1 MELISAL
8 VSLLIL
14 STPTD
19 VLKVDLAGKVY
30 QVRDTGLTTGAWVVE
45 REWDEAAEEEF
56 AEWVHAIGMARE
68 KRAFRLAWGL
78 KNPEINPLYTPEDDE
93 LRFEADCATFI
104 YAMRTYFAYKTR
116 RPFSFQANKER
127 RYKANN
133 RPKVYKDFSQFP
145 DFGRLFRATLSA
157 VSSGHFRMHASLE
170 GTDTYPID
178 VTRESIKPGVIYYDP
193 NGHALM
199 VYRVDE
205 DTGDIFFMDGHPDG
219 TLTRKRF
226 DEKLARGSA
235 RFGGGFKGW
244 RHYRIDTL
252 DEEAGSFVVAR
263 ETNREAAFYSDT
275 AQYRR
280 KFNIDGIELG
290 YHEWVKARVKRDGV
304 YTLPREEFTRRLG
317 GICRDLQVREQ
328 AVNDAL
334 DHGIYLQVHPRKLPA
349 NIYRARGAW
358 QTHSTPA
365 LDTGLRRSAV
375 ELRTFVIDT
384 MDKVHAGDPRVKFDG
399 SAAELRDE
407 YLDVWVE
414 FVASDECSVEYAN
427 SEGVSVRL
435 SLHDLMGRLF
445 DLSFDPYHC
454 PELRWGA
461 PADSAERAT
470 CMDGKSKLNWY
481 SKERRLRNRTW
492 PMLRRS
498 THLYR
503 GPARPPRAD
512 IVNLLDCYV
521 VNDPDFGVCHG
532 KKATAG
538 R

>member
-1 MELISAL
+1 MEFISAL

-14 STPTD
+14 SAPTD
-19 VLKVDLAGKVY
+19 ALKVDLAGRVY

-68 KRAFRLAWGL
+68 KRAFRLAAGL
-78 KNPEINPLYTPEDDE
+78 KNPDVNPLYSPEDDD

-116 RPFSFQANKER
+116 RPFSFTANKGR

-133 RPKVYKDFSQFP
+133 RPRVFKDFSQYP
-145 DFGRLFRATLSA
+145 DFRRLFNGALSA

-170 GTDTYPID
+170 GTDTYPLD
-178 VTRESIKPGVIYYDP
+178 VTRESIRPGVVYYDP

-235 RFGGGFKGW
+235 RFGGGFRGW
-244 RHYRIDTL
+244 RHYRIETL
-252 DEEAGSFVVAR
+252 DEAAGSFVMVR
-263 ETNREAAFYSDT
+263 ETNRESAHFSDT
-275 AQYRR
+275 APYRR
-280 KFNIDGIELG
+280 KLNIDGIKLT
-290 YHEWVKARVKRDGV
+290 YHEWVKARVARNGV

-317 GICRDLQVREQ
+317 GICGDLKERER
-328 AVNDAL
+328 AVGAAVAADVHL
-334 DHGIYLQVHPRKLPA
+334 RVHPGKLPS
-349 NIYRARGAW
+349 NIYRARGDW
-358 QTHSTPA
+358 QEHSTPA
-365 LDTGLRRSAV
+365 LDARLRRNAV
-375 ELRTFVIDT
+375 ELRGFIIDS
-384 MDKVHAGDPRVKFDG
+384 MDRVQSGDRRVKFDG

-407 YLDVWVE
+407 YLDIWVE
-414 FVASDECSVEYAN
+414 FVASDECAVEYVDT
-427 SEGVSVRL
+427 EGTPQRL

-461 PADSAERAT
+461 PADSAERGT
-470 CMDGKSKLNWY
+470 CLDGRSKLSWY
-481 SKERRLRNRTW
+481 AKERRLRNRTF

-498 THLYR
+498 THAYR
-503 GPARPPRAD
+503 GPSRPPRAD
-512 IVNLLDCYV
+512 VVSLLECYV
-521 VNDPDFGVCHG
+521 VNEPDFGACHPRRVS
-532 KKATAG
+532 A
-538 R
+538 RR

>member
-1 MELISAL
+1 MEFISAL

-19 VLKVDLAGKVY
+19 ALRVDLAGKVY
-30 QVRDTGLTTGAWVVE
+30 QVRDSGLATGAWVVE
-45 REWDEAAEEEF
+45 REWNDAAEEEF

-68 KRAFRLAWGL
+68 KRAFRLAAGL
-78 KNPEINPLYTPEDDE
+78 KNPDVNPLYTPEDDE

-104 YAMRTYFAYKTR
+104 YAMRSYFAYKTR

-133 RPKVYKDFSQFP
+133 RPRVFKDFSQFP
-145 DFGRLFRATLSA
+145 DFGRLFRSTLSA
-157 VSSGHFRMHASLE
+157 VSSGHFRMHAKLE

-178 VTRESIKPGVIYYDP
+178 VTRESIRPGVVYYDP

-235 RFGGGFKGW
+235 KYGGGFRGW
-244 RHYRIDTL
+244 RHYRIEIL
-252 DEEAGSFVVAR
+252 DEAAGSFVVAR
-263 ETNREAAFYSDT
+263 ETNLEAAHYSDS
-275 AQYRR
+275 AQYLR

-290 YHEWVKARVKRDGV
+290 FHEWVKARVKRDGI

-317 GICRDLQVREQ
+317 GICRDLKVREK
-328 AVNDAL
+328 AVDAAL
-334 DHGIYLQVHPRKLPA
+334 ADDIYLQVHPRKLPA
-349 NIYRARGAW
+349 NIYRTRGDW
-358 QTHSTPA
+358 QEHSTPA

-375 ELRTFVIDT
+375 ELRAFVIDT
-384 MDKVHAGDPRVKFDG
+384 MDRVHAGDPRVKFDG
-399 SAAELRDE
+399 SAAQLRDE
-407 YLDVWVE
+407 YLDIWVE
-414 FVASDECSVEYAN
+414 FVASDQCAVEYTN
-427 SEGVSVRL
+427 SEGDSLRL
-435 SLHDLMGRLF
+435 SLHDVMGRLF
-445 DLSFDPYHC
+445 DISFDPYHC

-461 PADSAERAT
+461 PADSAERRT
-470 CMDGKSKLNWY
+470 CMDGKGKLSWY
-481 SKERRLRNRTW
+481 SKERRLRNRTF

-532 KKATAG
+532 RKATA
-538 R
+538 RR